1 MVVVSGPAIATGVI
15 VCLFAGGGG
24 LYAILKWANGG
35 EDFPS
40 ISNSS
45 FGFAQWEHR
54 NNNDL
59 IGHNFDFESEGILF
73 EIGMIAMGFFIVFLC
88 FCCGCRHLPQPNCL
102 KERKHRKK
110 TKKREKARRKREK
123 RLEEEEMIKERR
135 RRKALMR
142 HMKHKQKLI
151 QPKTNTIKKTLVT

>member
-59 IGHNFDFESEGILF
+59 IGLNFDFESG
-73 EIGMIAMGFFIVFLC
+73 GYSSRSA
-88 FCCGCRHLPQPNCL
+88 
-102 KERKHRKK
+102 
-110 TKKREKARRKREK
+110 
-123 RLEEEEMIKERR
+123 
-135 RRKALMR
+135 
-142 HMKHKQKLI
+142 
-151 QPKTNTIKKTLVT
+151 